1 MVSVTVFAVANKP
14 PPFARKILPLTIDV
28 SSDATVGDV
37 KAKIAQ
43 KIPKFYASRQKI
55 TLKNEKKALGDE
67 IKLSDV
73 GLGNGS
79 DLEVKDLGPQLS
91 WRLVY
96 IIEYLGPMLI
106 HPLFYFFPQLLYGK
120 AVVHSEL
127 QKYIFTFVMLHY
139 AKRELETLFVHRF
152 SHGTMPARNIF
163 KNSFHYHIL
172 GGLFIAVDVYRGKYS
187 ADSAFIKGSVMEDER
202 FLWTCTGLW
211 TFFEL
216 SNLSTHLT
224 LRNLRPTGTKK
235 RGIPKGYGF
244 GLVSCPNYMFEV
256 LGWIVVCVMSR
267 SWTACFFT
275 AVGAGQM
282 AIWALGKHRNYR
294 KEFGKEYPRGRK
306 AMFPFIL

>member
-1 MVSVTVFAVANKP
+1 MIVATVETNRP
-14 PPFARKILPLTIDV
+14 PAFARKGLPFTVDV
-28 SSDATVGDV
+28 SSKTTVGDI
-37 KAKIAQ
+37 KAEVAH
-43 KIPKFYASRQKI
+43 KIPKFYVSRQKI
-55 TLKNEKKALGDE
+55 TLKNEKKALEDE
-67 IKLSDV
+67 IKLADV
-73 GLGNGS
+73 GLGSGG

-91 WRLVY
+91 WKLVF

-106 HPLFYFFPQLLYGK
+106 HPLFYYFPEWFYGQ

-127 QKYIFTFVMLHY
+127 QRFIFTFVMLHY

-163 KNSFHYHIL
+163 KNSFHYHVL
-172 GGLFIAVDVYRGKYS
+172 GGLLMALDAYRGKYS

-202 FLWTCTGLW
+202 FLWACTGLW

-224 LRNLRPTGTKK
+224 LRSLRPAGTKK

-267 SWTACFFT
+267 SWATCFFT
-275 AVGAGQM
+275 VAGAGQM
-282 AIWALGKHRNYR
+282 AIWALAKHRNYK
-294 KEFGKEYPRGRK
+294 KEFEKEYPRGRK

>member
-1 MVSVTVFAVANKP
+1 MVSVTVSAVASRP
-14 PPFARKILPLTIDV
+14 PPFARKSLPLTIDV

-37 KAKIAQ
+37 KAK
-43 KIPKFYASRQKI
+43 FYASRQKI
-55 TLKNEKKALGDE
+55 TLKNERKALGDE
-67 IKLSDV
+67 MKLSEV
-73 GLGNGS
+73 GLGSGG

-96 IIEYLGPMLI
+96 IIEYIYP
-106 HPLFYFFPQLLYGK
+106 H
-120 AVVHSEL
+120 
-127 QKYIFTFVMLHY
+127 FVILHY

-172 GGLFIAVDVYRGKYS
+172 GGLFIAIDVYRGKYS

-267 SWTACFFT
+267 SWTAILFT
-275 AVGAGQM
+275 VVGAGQM
-282 AIWALGKHRNYR
+282 AIWALAKHRNYR